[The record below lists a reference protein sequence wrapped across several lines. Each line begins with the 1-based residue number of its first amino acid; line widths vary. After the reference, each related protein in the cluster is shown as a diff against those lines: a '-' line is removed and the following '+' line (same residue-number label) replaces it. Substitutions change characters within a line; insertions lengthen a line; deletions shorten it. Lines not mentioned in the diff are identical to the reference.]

1 MLLFSRI
8 WSITYVNSKAHFAKE
23 FLFFDDIF
31 FVSGKSILLVDSN
44 NVNLFSNPQNSFSKY
59 ALVIIRFIFN
69 VDEVFTRQLFLQK
82 ARSWIFERVL
92 NTSLSRFIEIY

>member
-8 WSITYVNSKAHFAKE
+8 WSITYVYSKAHFAKKE
-23 FLFFDDIF
+23 FLFSDEVF

-82 ARSWIFERVL
+82 ARS
-92 NTSLSRFIEIY
+92 